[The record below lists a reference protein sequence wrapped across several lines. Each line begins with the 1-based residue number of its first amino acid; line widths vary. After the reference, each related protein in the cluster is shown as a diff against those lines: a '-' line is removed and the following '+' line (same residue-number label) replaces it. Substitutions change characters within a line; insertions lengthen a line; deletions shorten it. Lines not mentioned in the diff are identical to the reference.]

1 MSLRKRI
8 DDDLK
13 RAVKQGKR
21 LKMGTLRMLVAALV
35 NKEKEKRYEVTT
47 EDKGITEQELSQK
60 SELLEEEVSDIIN
73 SEAKKRREATE
84 AFEKGGRQDLVE
96 KEQAELE
103 VLQAY
108 LPEQLREDELLQ
120 LVKDAVESTGASN
133 TQDMGKVMAEL
144 MPKVK
149 GRADGAL
156 VSKTV
161 KEMLST

>member
-13 RAVKQGKR
+13 RAVKQGER

-47 EDKGITEQELSQK
+47 EDKGIAEQELSQK

-73 SEAKKRREATE
+73 SEAKKRREAME

>member
-35 NKEKEKRYEVTT
+35 NKEKEKRYGVAT

-73 SEAKKRREATE
+73 YEAKKRREATE